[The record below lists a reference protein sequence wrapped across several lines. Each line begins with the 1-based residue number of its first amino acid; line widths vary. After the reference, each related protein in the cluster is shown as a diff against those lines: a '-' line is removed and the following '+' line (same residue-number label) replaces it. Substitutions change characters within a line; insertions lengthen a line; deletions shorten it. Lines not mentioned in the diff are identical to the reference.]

1 MPAPIRSN
9 LTSEEDKQL
18 QEISLAE
25 GIPRR
30 SKLRAMA
37 VRLNADG
44 WTVPKIARHL
54 HQNEHTIRST
64 IRRWQAQGR
73 EGLWEAPRPGRQ
85 PRASAADLQAVE
97 TRASSTA
104 PLYQS
109 AVMPEV
115 SKRTRS
121 LVKPAPDEPLAPK
134 KGYCWKRL
142 RYSPP
147 PPKDPDY
154 VRFKRADWQMLKQW
168 AESGLIRL
176 LYLAVFS
183 GESSPD

>member
-1 MPAPIRSN
+1 MPAPIRIN
-9 LTSEEDKQL
+9 LTSEEDQQL

-85 PRASAADLQAVE
+85 PRWQAADLQAVE
-97 TRASSTA
+97 TWLAQPRSYTSRQLCQKLASERGVLLS
-104 PLYQS
+104 Q
-109 AVMPEV
+109 
-115 SKRTRS
+115 R
-121 LVKPAPDEPLAPK
+121 
-134 KGYCWKRL
+134 
-142 RYSPP
+142 
-147 PPKDPDY
+147 
-154 VRFKRADWQMLKQW
+154 QM
-168 AESGLIRL
+168 SRL
-176 LYLAVFS
+176 LQKRGTVGNDCATVLHRPKTQTTFGSNGRIGRCSSS
-183 GESSPD
+183 GQTKD